1 MSLTFQIRPAT
12 KKDIP
17 AITEIYN
24 WAIVNTEATFDT
36 EEKTLEQQT
45 KWFNDHGESHPI
57 IVVEIE
63 SKVVGWGSITK
74 WSDRSA
80 YDSTGEVS
88 LYILPEAH
96 GVGIGKAIMA
106 ELVRL
111 GKEKNF
117 RTLMSRITTTSGA
130 SLHLHKKFG
139 FQDVGV
145 MRQVGVKFGK
155 VLDVAI
161 MQLIY

>member
-1 MSLTFQIRPAT
+1 MSLKFELRSAL
-12 KKDIP
+12 KSDIP

-36 EEKTLEQQT
+36 EVKSVESQA
-45 KWFNDHGESHPI
+45 KWFEDHDESHPI
-57 IVVEIE
+57 VVVEVE
-63 SKVVGWGSITK
+63 NKVVGWGSITK
-74 WSDRSA
+74 WSDRCA

-96 GVGIGKAIMA
+96 GGGIGKAMMS
-106 ELVRL
+106 ELVKL

-117 RTLMSRITTTSGA
+117 RTLISRITTTSEA

-139 FQDVGV
+139 FEDVGV
-145 MRQVGVKFGK
+145 MKQVGVKFGK